1 MRGGRKLGPDGV
13 ARTHLPTGKDDCH
26 DACLAD
32 EVLVP
37 IPVEHCSH
45 EARLDTVELRAWVAQ
60 AGDLDHGAIS
70 DAQPGARRQPQQVDP
85 ARGDVLAHLAVGDP
99 EAGRPQ
105 LVLQLTVDEMDLTQV
120 RPAAMAPKSGS
131 VLHRRP
137 HVHVSID
144 PKARQQPDL
153 PADLLG
159 HRVPGAGADALD
171 CALQVQVSGV
181 NPFGTRGV
189 RMARQER

>member
-85 ARGDVLAHLAVGDP
+85 ARGEVLVPIPPL
-99 EAGRPQ
+99 ETRK
-105 LVLQLTVDEMDLTQV
+105 
-120 RPAAMAPKSGS
+120 PAARNSSCSSPWM
-131 VLHRRP
+131 RW
-137 HVHVSID
+137 
-144 PKARQQPDL
+144 
-153 PADLLG
+153 
-159 HRVPGAGADALD
+159 
-171 CALQVQVSGV
+171 
-181 NPFGTRGV
+181 T
-189 RMARQER
+189 